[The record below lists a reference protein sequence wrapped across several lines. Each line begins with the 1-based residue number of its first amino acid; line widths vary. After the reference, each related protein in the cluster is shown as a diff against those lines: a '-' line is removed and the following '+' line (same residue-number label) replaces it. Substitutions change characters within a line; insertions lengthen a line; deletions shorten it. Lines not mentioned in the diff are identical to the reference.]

1 MVQMN
6 LNNQVVTHLEEL
18 KMLRM
23 NYYNQLNNDI
33 ESHSIYMKQK
43 VQEYRNIIKD
53 IDLEIEK
60 EQRKSRKLDLENKN
74 GEKRTNKKE

>member
-6 LNNQVVTHLEEL
+6 LNNQAVTHLEEL